1 MQQAEIQSVTV
12 RTMAL
17 AHEIAARHS
26 VTAEFRPADALVDVG
41 LTSLDLVNLML
52 AIEAEFDIMIPPACL
67 NPKNFHSIEAISK
80 MVEAVRSGSVQ

>member
-1 MQQAEIQSVTV
+1 MSQTVSSEVTD

-17 AHEIAARHS
+17 AREIAAQHAGTR
-26 VTAEFRPADALVDVG
+26 EFRPGDALVDVG

-67 NPKNFHSIEAISK
+67 NPQNFYSIEAISR
-80 MVEAVRSGSVQ
+80 MVESVRVGTH